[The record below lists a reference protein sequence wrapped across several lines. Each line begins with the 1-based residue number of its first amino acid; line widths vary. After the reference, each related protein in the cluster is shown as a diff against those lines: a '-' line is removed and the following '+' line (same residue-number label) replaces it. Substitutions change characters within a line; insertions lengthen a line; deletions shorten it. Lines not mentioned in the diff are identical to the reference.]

1 LEGITGTFVSDH
13 ILNLLQEVEG
23 KLPEEKERMLNL
35 IDRYLSLP
43 EEEKNNFRLGRRAG
57 VYQSVEDLSR
67 PELRNQVE
75 RVLQQIESERPGSLE
90 EVLSEL
96 TDSFI

>member
-1 LEGITGTFVSDH
+1 LEGITSTFVSDH

-23 KLPEEKERMLNL
+23 KLPEEKEKMVSL
-35 IDRYLSLP
+35 IDRYLSLS
-43 EEEKNNFRLGRRAG
+43 EEEKINFRFGRRMG

-67 PELRNQVE
+67 SELRNRVE
-75 RVLQQIESERPGSLE
+75 RVLRQIESERPGSLE

-96 TDSFI
+96 TESFI